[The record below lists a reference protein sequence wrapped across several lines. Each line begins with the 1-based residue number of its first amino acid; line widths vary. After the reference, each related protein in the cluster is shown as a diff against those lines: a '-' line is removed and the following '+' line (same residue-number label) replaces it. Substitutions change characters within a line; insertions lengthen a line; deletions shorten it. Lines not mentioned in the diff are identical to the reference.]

1 LGRGRPEPPARMGR
15 GGYMCGARR
24 DERIVWA
31 SCLSHVTT
39 PWRGGGARG
48 ISQHAMT
55 LDFGINTGFVEELYA
70 QYLENPASVGSTWR
84 DYFDARLHA
93 TQPGQAILSRA
104 PAFPLTDGELARSL
118 EQAFVPTAVPG
129 VEPAGAHERDVLAEA

>member
-1 LGRGRPEPPARMGR
+1 
-15 GGYMCGARR
+15 RR

-93 TQPGQAILSRA
+93 KPGSGALLSRV

-118 EQAFVPTAVPG
+118 EQAFVPTAVPS
-129 VEPAGAHERDVLAEA
+129 EPPAGTRERDVL